1 MEGKTKNGTCK
12 ITDDAGNEDA
22 EIGRCL
28 ESVNIHAG
36 DSRDEEGKERF
47 HPLNLETIITQKN
60 IPAWYW
66 NYKYYKSNN
75 ASEESENVRNVNHVI
90 INHICMIGNYIINI

>member
-12 ITDDAGNEDA
+12 IADDAGNEDA

-28 ESVNIHAG
+28 ESVNIRAG

-47 HPLNLETIITQKN
+47 HPINLETIITRKN

-66 NYKYYKSNN
+66 KYKYYKPNGTLD
-75 ASEESENVRNVNHVI
+75 EFGNVRNVNHVL
-90 INHICMIGNYIINI
+90 INHNFMIEK